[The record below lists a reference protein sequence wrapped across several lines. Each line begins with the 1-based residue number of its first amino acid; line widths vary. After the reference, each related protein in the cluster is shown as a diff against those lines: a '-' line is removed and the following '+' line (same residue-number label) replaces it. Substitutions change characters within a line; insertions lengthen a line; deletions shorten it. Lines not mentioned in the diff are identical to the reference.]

1 MPTNGTQK
9 TFEIGLAM
17 AGAVSAGAYS
27 AGVLDFLIEALDQ
40 WEQARGTPGIPDH
53 RVILKVVSGAS
64 AGAITGAIGTIA
76 LAGGLRPQAIEAP
89 GLTVRTVLPNLYK
102 AWVVQPRMVAA
113 SGPDLLSLDDL
124 NGANTPPAVHSL
136 LNAGLL
142 DGIRDAAMVLPERG
156 KPLPYI
162 CSDLHV
168 YFTVTNM
175 RGIPYSE
182 SFEGGAYGMQTHG
195 DRMHYVISGVG
206 SADSPSPW
214 ASMDPGIRLDAA
226 GLFNTGKADWKMFGM
241 SAVASG
247 AFPVGL
253 APRVIHA
260 TTDSYSGR
268 FLPVDLEAHEPA
280 HPASNSPCDDLLP
293 ISPQWPKPWYGGQ
306 NRDFEFLSVDGGVIN
321 NQPFEYARFS
331 LMKNPP
337 DPNERDGSKADRA
350 IIMIDPFPAPPS
362 FLMDG
367 KPAADI
373 VSVLSALLPALI
385 NQARFKPS
393 ELLDAANESVFSR
406 YLIAPHRQLPG
417 KPAEEPN
424 AIACGLL
431 SGFGGFLDEAFRRH
445 DFQLGRRNCQRFLQ
459 QVFAL
464 HPDNPIVTSAE
475 AENFATTPDQP
486 GQPICRCIIPL
497 VGSAQREVV
506 LPPWPRIAQ
515 ADFDTLQSRIEKRL
529 NAVLPILIERQTTN
543 KFLRCAL
550 KFASAVSKARILDY
564 ARYRIL
570 ADLVRRDQI
579 AGWALPCPLET
590 TDCRAVLSELL
601 NPSFDLR
608 SVEGIASSTGLDA
621 QRVEAILTSLA
632 ETTGAPFS
640 VWQTTYDAKPA
651 YALQMRKP
659 PIWRRAPIVGWAADM
674 FDQPIVN

>member
-1 MPTNGTQK
+1 MPSDGTQK

-53 RVILKVVSGAS
+53 RVVLKVVSGAS

-89 GLTVRTVLPNLYK
+89 GQTIRTVLPNLYN

-124 NGANTPPAVHSL
+124 NGGGTPTVHSL
-136 LNAGLL
+136 LNARLL
-142 DGIRDAAMVLPERG
+142 DDIRDAAMVLPARAQ
-156 KPLPYI
+156 PLPYI
-162 CSDLHV
+162 CKDFHV

-175 RGIPYSE
+175 RGVPYSE
-182 SFEGGAYGMQTHG
+182 SFAGGAYGMQTHG
-195 DRMHYVISGVG
+195 DRLHYIVSGIG
-206 SADSPSPW
+206 SADRPSPW

-226 GLFNTGKADWKMFGM
+226 GLFGTTSPDWKAFSL

-253 APRVIHA
+253 APRLIHA
-260 TTDSYSGR
+260 TTDSYAAR
-268 FLPVDLEAHEPA
+268 FLPVDLDTHESP
-280 HPASNSPCDDLLP
+280 PDPTSNSRSCDLLP
-293 ISPQWPKPWYGGQ
+293 VTPQWPQPWYGGK
-306 NRDFEFLSVDGGVIN
+306 NRDFDFLSVDGGVIN
-321 NQPFEYARFS
+321 NQPFEYARFA

-337 DPNERDGSKADRA
+337 APNERDGAKADRA

-362 FLMDG
+362 FLLDG
-367 KPAADI
+367 KPAPDI
-373 VSVLSALLPALI
+373 VSVLTALLPALI

-406 YLIAPHRQLPG
+406 FLIAPHRQLPD
-417 KPAEEPN
+417 KPREERYS
-424 AIACGLL
+424 IACGLL

-464 HPDNPIVTSAE
+464 PPDNEIVAP
-475 AENFATTPDQP
+475 AAAANFATTPERP
-486 GQPICRCIIPL
+486 EERAYRCIIPL
-497 VGSAQREVV
+497 VGSARREVV
-506 LPPWPRIAQ
+506 LPEWPRIAQ
-515 ADFDTLQSRIEKRL
+515 VDFDKIQTRIAQRL
-529 NAVLPILIERQTTN
+529 DAVLPILVERQTSN

-550 KFASAVSKARILDY
+550 KLAGTVSKGRILDY
-564 ARYRIL
+564 VRFTIL

-579 AGWALPCPLET
+579 AGWTLPGTLENA
-590 TDCRAVLSELL
+590 DCRAVLAELL

-608 SVEGIASSTGLDA
+608 TIDGLAAATGLDA
-621 QRVEAILTSLA
+621 QQIEAILTSLA
-632 ETTGAPFS
+632 KIAGAPFS
-640 VWQTTYDAKPA
+640 VWQTTYAAKPA

-659 PIWRRAPIVGWAADM
+659 PVWRRAPIVSSVADLL
-674 FDQPIVN
+674 DQPIVN